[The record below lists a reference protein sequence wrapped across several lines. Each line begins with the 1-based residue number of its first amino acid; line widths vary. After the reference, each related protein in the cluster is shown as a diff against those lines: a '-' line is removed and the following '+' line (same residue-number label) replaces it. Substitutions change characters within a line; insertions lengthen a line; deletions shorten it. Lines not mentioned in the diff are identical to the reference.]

1 MLLLASLP
9 CMHLLLKDSVVGR
22 TVNCINP
29 KAEQRPGESWNV
41 MEVRITRGG
50 CHVPRNMG
58 GSGSGR
64 NKLGGLVWGRDWTSA
79 ELQGLV
85 HACLLPVQ
93 PGFMPQVTVGF
104 TGQLTFF
111 HFLCPL
117 TTSITMAPVLAPAEL
132 VYSCS
137 CFICIKEKRRE
148 GFCVWISSNYCASQ
162 VNLTL
167 FFLSSCSTKFKK
179 GQTFLASWKWVWS

>member
-1 MLLLASLP
+1 
-9 CMHLLLKDSVVGR
+9 MHLLLKDSVVGR
-22 TVNCINP
+22 TVNYINC
-29 KAEQRPGESWNV
+29 KAEQRSGESWNL

-50 CHVPRNMG
+50 CQVPRNMG

-64 NKLGGLVWGRDWTSA
+64 SKVGGLVWGRDWSSA

-85 HACLLPVQ
+85 HVCLLPAQ

-104 TGQLTFF
+104 TGQLAFF

-117 TTSITMAPVLAPAEL
+117 TTSITMAPGFPPGLAPAQL

-137 CFICIKEKRRE
+137 CFICMEEKRRILYLN
-148 GFCVWISSNYCASQ
+148 FFKLLCVLSQ
-162 VNLTL
+162 SYSIFDL
-167 FFLSSCSTKFKK
+167 FF
-179 GQTFLASWKWVWS
+179 QYQV